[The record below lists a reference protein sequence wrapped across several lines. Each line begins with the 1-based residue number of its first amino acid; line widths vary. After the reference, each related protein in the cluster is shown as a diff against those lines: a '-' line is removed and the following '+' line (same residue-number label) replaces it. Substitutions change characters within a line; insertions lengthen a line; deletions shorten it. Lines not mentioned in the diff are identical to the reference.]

1 MMKKIQLL
9 MLIMILGSVAL
20 NALEMSPGVS
30 LGAELGI
37 SRGDNA
43 GSNER
48 IGPLVRGHVQLEIF
62 PYLYMRNG
70 LGYTILSARDDYST
84 STFLGDVRL
93 VLSPWE
99 EKKVAP
105 FIYAGAGA
113 SYDFKHKDADVIP
126 LFPFGIGTKIKVK
139 EGMAL
144 EISAG
149 YNYSNSDML
158 DNTPHDQEAGNSL
171 IAGEGKDGFFNLSL
185 GLHFSDTG
193 KKAKEE
199 APKAPPVM
207 EKPVE
212 PTKTPP
218 PPKPEVTPRPTPD
231 LKTMDSDGDGLS
243 DYDEIHIYGTD
254 PYKADTDGDGLSDYA
269 EVMKYKTDPL
279 NPDTDGDGLT
289 DYDEVMKYKTDPL
302 NPDTDGDGLS
312 DYDEVMVHKAD
323 PLDPDTDK
331 GGMNDGEEVAQ
342 GKDPLDPSDDFF
354 DITTGASFDLEGIMF
369 DTAKYE
375 ILPVSVPVL
384 EHALKVLKEH
394 PEVKVLIVGHTD
406 SVGGVQD
413 NLILSRNRANAVK
426 NWLVDRGIA
435 TDRIRTDGK
444 GKAEP
449 KTTNETVEGRAINR
463 RIEFIIE

>member
-9 MLIMILGSVAL
+9 MLIMIVGLVAL

-43 GSNER
+43 GNKER
-48 IGPLVRGHVQLEIF
+48 IGPLVRGYVQLEILDNLF
-62 PYLYMRNG
+62 MRNG

-93 VLSPWE
+93 ILSPWE
-99 EKKVAP
+99 EYKYAP
-105 FIYAGAGA
+105 FMYAGAGA
-113 SYDFKHKDADVIP
+113 SYDFKHKKADVIP
-126 LFPFGIGTKIKVK
+126 LFPIGIGTKIRIQ
-139 EGMAL
+139 EGLAL

-158 DNTPHDQEAGNSL
+158 DNTPEEMEGGDSIL
-171 IAGEGKDGFFNLSL
+171 AGEGKDGFFNLSF
-185 GLHFSDTG
+185 GLHFSDTS
-193 KKAKEE
+193 KKDKEE

-212 PTKTPP
+212 PVKTPP
-218 PPKPEVTPRPTPD
+218 PPKPEVTPQPEVTPRPTPD

-279 NPDTDGDGLT
+279 NPDSDDDGLT
-289 DYDEVMKYKTDPL
+289 DYDEVMKHKTDPL
-302 NPDTDGDGLS
+302 NPDTDG
-312 DYDEVMVHKAD
+312 
-323 PLDPDTDK
+323 
-331 GGMNDGEEVAQ
+331 GGMKDGEEVAQ

-354 DITTGASFDLEGIMF
+354 DITVGASFDLEGIMF

-375 ILPVSVPVL
+375 ILPVSVPIL
-384 EHALKVLKEH
+384 EHALKVLKDH

-413 NLILSRNRANAVK
+413 NLTLSRNRANAVK
-426 NWLVDRGIA
+426 NWLVGKGISA
-435 TDRIRTDGK
+435 DRIRTDGK
-444 GKAEP
+444 GKSEP
-449 KTTNETVEGRAINR
+449 KTTNDTEEGRAINR